1 MISEQLSSKGNR
13 RGGNLSVGSDPM
25 KRKFPFFPRT
35 AWGVVL
41 GGLALVGC
49 VQQPGAQSQPAAENS
64 VPSVEAD
71 RKEIPN
77 SEETLGP
84 SQLVPSLPA
93 GQVSTRPKE
102 EASFP
107 ADNGQAE
114 AKSAVKPVASE
125 AEETVSLATR
135 ESVVINWQVSMMEAR
150 ELAEEEGKD
159 ILVVFLEG
167 KNSSWS
173 RRIELEVLDRPA
185 FAVIANK
192 AFVFLRVDPTERH
205 EDDAR
210 TLEQRNLCETWN
222 IRTFPTVVLADRAG
236 RPYAIT
242 GYRNLGAAEYARHL
256 GALQEIREKRDQYVE
271 AADND
276 PGMRAIFLAQALRVL
291 DEELVV
297 RHYERELQELR
308 ELDPTDATGL
318 AADIIFSPKLDAL
331 RASVRWSITE
341 DRDFRAALQMVDEF
355 VAAEIPTNEHLQKVL
370 FLKLNVYGH
379 RKVHDHQAIV
389 KLMDQ
394 IIAINPL
401 SEQGMQAM
409 DVRARAQALLAGDRA
424 HPRADSAGV
433 TE

>member
-1 MISEQLSSKGNR
+1 MKKISPLS
-13 RGGNLSVGSDPM
+13 
-25 KRKFPFFPRT
+25 PRL
-35 AWGVVL
+35 WGAIL
-41 GGLALVGC
+41 GGLALTGC
-49 VQQPGAQSQPAAENS
+49 AQQQSRQPCSGA
-64 VPSVEAD
+64 
-71 RKEIPN
+71 
-77 SEETLGP
+77 EETLPTAVANRTEEKGAGSGESDPAAKSGSMPARLAEEFPLSPTADAPGENFSAKITLPNGGDGGP
-84 SQLVPSLPA
+84 LPA
-93 GQVSTRPKE
+93 Q
-102 EASFP
+102 
-107 ADNGQAE
+107 
-114 AKSAVKPVASE
+114 
-125 AEETVSLATR
+125 
-135 ESVVINWQVSMMEAR
+135 ESVVINWQTSMAEAR
-150 ELAEEEGKD
+150 ELAQEEEKD

-192 AFVFLRVDPTERH
+192 SFVFLRVDPTERH

-210 TLEQRNLCETWN
+210 AREQRELCEKWN
-222 IRTFPTVVLADRAG
+222 IRTFPTVVLADEAG
-236 RPYAIT
+236 RPYALT

-256 GALQEIREKRDQYVE
+256 GALQEIREKRDQYME

-276 PGMRAIFLAQALRVL
+276 PGMRAVFMAQALRML

-297 RHYERELQELR
+297 RHYERELKELR
-308 ELDPTDATGL
+308 ELDPTDATGV

-355 VAAEIPTNEHLQKVL
+355 VAAENPANEHLQKVL
-370 FLKLNVYGH
+370 FLKLNVYGNK
-379 RKVHDHQAIV
+379 KVHDHQAV
-389 KLMDQ
+389 VNLMDQ

-409 DVRARAQALLAGDRA
+409 DVRARALALLAGDRA
-424 HPRADSAGV
+424 HPRTATGGA